1 MDWLEQST
9 ENCSVQRTL
18 DVIGDKWTIQV
29 IREAFHGVR
38 RFDQMRDHI
47 GVSDSVLSSRL
58 RKLVD
63 EGILETAE
71 YRHPG
76 SRTRKEYKLTAS
88 GKDLYP
94 VVITMLKWGDTHRPD
109 PAGPPIEVAHAG
121 CGGAIDVELRCAKG
135 HRLTAPREAVTTS
148 GPGARP
154 IARSSAGTGS

>member
-47 GVSDSVLSSRL
+47 GVSDSVLSARL

-63 EGILETAE
+63 EGILETSE
-71 YRHPG
+71 YRRPG

-94 VVITMLKWGDTHRPD
+94 VVISMLKWGDEHRPD
-109 PAGPPIEVAHAG
+109 PAGPAIEVAHEG
-121 CGGAIDVELRCAKG
+121 CGGAIDVELRCSEG
-135 HRLTAPREAVTTS
+135 HRLTSPREAVTST

-154 IARSSAGTGS
+154 IASSGADAAR

>member
-9 ENCSVQRTL
+9 ENCSVQRAL

-63 EGILETAE
+63 EAILETAE
-71 YRHPG
+71 YRQAG
-76 SRTRKEYKLTAS
+76 ARRRKEYRLTAS
-88 GKDLYP
+88 GRALYP
-94 VVITMLKWGDTHRPD
+94 VIIALLSWGDTHRPD
-109 PAGPPIEVAHAG
+109 PAGPAIEVAHAD
-121 CGGAIDVELRCAKG
+121 CGGAIDVELRCSHG
-135 HRLTAPREAVTTS
+135 HRLTSPREAVTGA

-154 IARSSAGTGS
+154 VSAQGAASP

>member
-9 ENCSVQRTL
+9 ENCSVRRTL

-71 YRHPG
+71 YRQAG
-76 SRTRKEYKLTAS
+76 YRRRKEYRLTAS
-88 GKDLYP
+88 GRDIYP
-94 VVITMLKWGDTHRPD
+94 VIVSLLSWGDSHRPD
-109 PAGPPIEVAHAG
+109 PSGPAIEISHVD
-121 CGGAIDVELRCAKG
+121 CGGAVDVEVRCAHG
-135 HRLTAPREAVTTS
+135 HRLSSPREAVAST
-148 GPGARP
+148 GPGARLAAVP
-154 IARSSAGTGS
+154 SRHR